1 MSIRHIHNRLYNNS
15 ARILRADGDGKRD
28 SRGHLDLL
36 IDNQSMTIRE
46 EALHHV
52 PLFSSLPKSELKELA
67 GRLLPQDL
75 EPGSLM
81 FREGDKGNDCYIVVE
96 GQVEIIKS
104 LGTPDE
110 RLLGVRE
117 AGEAIGEMSL
127 FSENHQRTAS
137 VRAKTPLKLLVM
149 KRDHLENLLRG
160 HPDLAFNLVATLSR
174 RLEESENLTIAELR
188 EKNRELRQAF
198 DELKAAQVQLV
209 EKERLE
215 RELEVARDIQ
225 LSILPRELPEDPG
238 WEFGVHFSSMEAVGG
253 DFYDLIKLDD
263 GKIGVAVGDVSGHG
277 VPAALFMSLTAT
289 LLRAEAKRSDS
300 PGDVLRAINSQLLE
314 TSDSGMFVT
323 VLYGIL
329 DSSSKSF
336 AYARAGHSTPLL
348 AVPGE
353 PPVQLEDGLGQ
364 LLGVLDNIVLDEVT
378 IPLQSGSVMVI
389 YTDGVTEAANERK
402 EFFGEE
408 GLIEAVESSDEMQ
421 PDVLLERIWEAV
433 QTFQGAASN
442 EDDITLLAIRAN

>member
-1 MSIRHIHNRLYNNS
+1 
-15 ARILRADGDGKRD
+15 
-28 SRGHLDLL
+28 
-36 IDNQSMTIRE
+36 MTTRE

-52 PLFSSLPKSELKELA
+52 PLFSTLPDSDLRELTD
-67 GRLLPQDL
+67 GLLLQDL
-75 EPGSLM
+75 EQGSLM
-81 FREGDKGNDCYIVVE
+81 FREGDKGNDCYIIVN

-104 LGTPDE
+104 IGTPDE
-110 RLLGVRE
+110 RLLGVRV

-127 FSENHQRTAS
+127 FSDDHQRTAS

-149 KRDHLENLLRG
+149 KRDHLENLLRR

-188 EKNRELRQAF
+188 EKNRQLQKAF
-198 DELKAAQVQLV
+198 DELKAAQAQIV

-225 LSILPRELPEDPG
+225 ISILPRELPEDPA
-238 WEFGVHFSSMEAVGG
+238 WDLGVHFSSMEAVGG
-253 DFYDLIKLDD
+253 DFYDVIELGSGKL
-263 GKIGVAVGDVSGHG
+263 GIAVGDVSGHG

-300 PGDVLRAINSQLLE
+300 PGDVLRAVNSQLLE

-329 DSSSKSF
+329 DGSASSF
-336 AYARAGHSTPLL
+336 EYARAGHSTPLL
-348 AVPGE
+348 AIPGK

-364 LLGVLDNIVLDEVT
+364 LLGVFDDMVLDEVT
-378 IPLQSGSVMVI
+378 IPLESGSVMVI
-389 YTDGVTEAANERK
+389 YTDGITEAANESK

-408 GLIEAVESSDEMQ
+408 GLLEVVKSSDEMQ
-421 PDVLLERIWEAV
+421 PDVLLPIIWDAV
-433 QTFQGAASN
+433 QTFQGNASN
-442 EDDITLLAIRAN
+442 EDDITLLAVRAS

>member
-1 MSIRHIHNRLYNNS
+1 
-15 ARILRADGDGKRD
+15 
-28 SRGHLDLL
+28 
-36 IDNQSMTIRE
+36 MTTLE

-52 PLFSSLPKSELKELA
+52 PLFSSLSENVLRELA
-67 GRLLPQDL
+67 GGLSSMEL

-81 FREGDKGNDCYIVVE
+81 FREGDKGSESFIIVE

-104 LGTPDE
+104 LDTPDE

-127 FSENHQRTAS
+127 FSENNQRTAS
-137 VRAKTPLKLLVM
+137 VRAKTSTKLLVM
-149 KRDHLENLLRG
+149 KRDDLESLLRE
-160 HPDLAFNLVATLSR
+160 HPDLAFGLVATLSR
-174 RLEESENLTIAELR
+174 RLDESENHTIVELR
-188 EKNRELRQAF
+188 EKNRQLQQAF
-198 DELKAAQVQLV
+198 DELKAAQAQLV

-225 LSILPRELPEDPG
+225 ISILPRELPQNPS

-253 DFYDLIKLDD
+253 DFYDVIDLGNGKL
-263 GKIGVAVGDVSGHG
+263 GVAMGDVSGHG

-289 LLRAEAKRSDS
+289 LLRAEAKRTSS
-300 PGDVLRAINSQLLE
+300 PGDVLRAVNNQLLE

-329 DSSSKSF
+329 DSSANSF
-336 AYARAGHSTPLL
+336 EYARAGHSTPLL

-353 PPVQLEDGLGQ
+353 SPVQLEDGLGQ
-364 LLGVLDNIVLDEVT
+364 LLGVLDDLVLDEVT
-378 IPLQSGSVMVI
+378 IHLQSDSVMII
-389 YTDGVTEAANERK
+389 YTDGVTEAANESN

-408 GLIEAVESSDEMQ
+408 GLLEAVKTSDEMQ
-421 PDVLLERIWEAV
+421 PDLLLQRIWEAV
-433 QTFQGAASN
+433 QAFQGEASN
-442 EDDITLLAIRAN
+442 EDDVTLLAIRAVY

>member
-1 MSIRHIHNRLYNNS
+1 
-15 ARILRADGDGKRD
+15 
-28 SRGHLDLL
+28 
-36 IDNQSMTIRE
+36 MTTRE

-52 PLFSSLPKSELKELA
+52 PLFSTLPDSDLRELTD
-67 GRLLPQDL
+67 GLLLQDL
-75 EPGSLM
+75 EQGSLM
-81 FREGDKGNDCYIVVE
+81 FREGDKGNDCYIIVD

-104 LGTPDE
+104 IGTPDE
-110 RLLGVRE
+110 RLLGVRV

-127 FSENHQRTAS
+127 FSDDHQRTAS

-149 KRDHLENLLRG
+149 KRDHLENLLRR

-188 EKNRELRQAF
+188 EKNRQLQKAF
-198 DELKAAQVQLV
+198 DELKAAQAQIV

-225 LSILPRELPEDPG
+225 ISILPRELPEDPA
-238 WEFGVHFSSMEAVGG
+238 WDLGVHFSSMEAVGG
-253 DFYDLIKLDD
+253 DFYDVIELGSGKL
-263 GKIGVAVGDVSGHG
+263 GIAVGDVSGHG

-300 PGDVLRAINSQLLE
+300 PGDVLRAVNSQLLE

-329 DSSSKSF
+329 DGSASSF
-336 AYARAGHSTPLL
+336 EYARAGHSTPLL
-348 AVPGE
+348 AIPGK

-364 LLGVLDNIVLDEVT
+364 LLGVFDDMVLDEVT
-378 IPLQSGSVMVI
+378 IPLESGSVMVI
-389 YTDGVTEAANERK
+389 YTDGITEAANESK

-408 GLIEAVESSDEMQ
+408 GLLEVVKSSDEMQ
-421 PDVLLERIWEAV
+421 PDVLLPIIWDAV
-433 QTFQGAASN
+433 QTFQGNASN
-442 EDDITLLAIRAN
+442 EDDITLLAVRAS

>member
-1 MSIRHIHNRLYNNS
+1 L
-15 ARILRADGDGKRD
+15 
-28 SRGHLDLL
+28 
-36 IDNQSMTIRE
+36 TTRE

-52 PLFSSLPKSELKELA
+52 PLFSSLPESELHELA
-67 GRLLPQDL
+67 AGLLPREL
-75 EPGSLM
+75 EPGTLM
-81 FREGDKGNDCYIVVE
+81 FREGDKGKESYIIVE

-104 LGTPDE
+104 LDTPDE

-127 FSENHQRTAS
+127 FSEDNQRTAS
-137 VRAKTPLKLLVM
+137 VRAKTPTKLLVM
-149 KRDHLENLLRG
+149 RRDDLENLLRKQ
-160 HPDLAFNLVATLSR
+160 PDLAFGLVATLSR
-174 RLEESENLTIAELR
+174 RLDESENHTIADLR
-188 EKNRELRQAF
+188 EKNRQLQQAF
-198 DELKAAQVQLV
+198 DELKAAQAQIV

-225 LSILPRELPEDPG
+225 ISILPRVLPEDPS

-253 DFYDLIKLDD
+253 DFYDVIDLGNGKL
-263 GKIGVAVGDVSGHG
+263 GVAMGDVSGHG
-277 VPAALFMSLTAT
+277 VPAALFMSLTAA
-289 LLRAEAKRSDS
+289 LLRAEAKRSSS
-300 PGDVLRAINSQLLE
+300 PGDVLRAVNSQLLE

-329 DSSSKSF
+329 DSSAKSF
-336 AYARAGHSTPLL
+336 EYARAGHSTPLL
-348 AVPGE
+348 AKPGE

-364 LLGVLDNIVLDEVT
+364 LLGVFDDMVLDEVT
-378 IPLQSGSVMVI
+378 IPLQSDSVMVI

-408 GLIEAVESSDEMQ
+408 GILEAVKSSDGMQ
-421 PDVLLERIWEAV
+421 PDVLLQQIWEAV
-433 QTFQGAASN
+433 QAFQGEATN